1 MIRSAKETVNFP
13 YTSTQVCYIEVGLN
27 GNVTQIQCNETDM
40 EQAYN
45 RVKKGETQ
53 MYAVWPGSYRSD
65 LFIMDDLDKLADA
78 YGIDRG
84 DSHIHDIKWK
94 ISSHDDK
101 KSRYAYVDIEFK
113 CGCEFDYGMIKK
125 LALDLRK
132 QLGWE
137 IATSTGL
144 SGCAGKYTI
153 KVLRSSIKDI

>member
-1 MIRSAKETVNFP
+1 MRSAKECGNFP
-13 YTSTQVCYIEVGLN
+13 YGWKAVCYMEIDLN
-27 GNVTQIQCNETDM
+27 GNVEQVECNKIDIEK
-40 EQAYN
+40 AYN
-45 RVKKGETQ
+45 KAKKGETKL
-53 MYAVWPGSYRSD
+53 YAVWPGDYASD